1 MYNANKPDPSELP
14 SARRLLKSTA
24 IALATAITIL
34 VTIVLPAEYGV
45 DPTRVGSV
53 LGLTEMGRIKMQLAE
68 EAAADE
74 AAPAA
79 EIIVSGTGS
88 DTIPAIPPVDVETI
102 DEAAPGETTAP
113 APVEPAAPVWR
124 DEVTF
129 TLAAD
134 AAAEYKLV
142 MKESETAEFE
152 WFTDGAKANFDTH
165 ADRPGLKYHNY
176 EKGSLARQEGTL
188 TAAFEGSHG
197 WFWRNRSGGSLTIT
211 LRTRGDYAEMKKVL

>member
-14 SARRLLKSTA
+14 STMRLLKSTA
-24 IALATAITIL
+24 IAAVTAVVIL
-34 VTIVLPAEYGV
+34 VTVVLPAEYGV

-74 AAPAA
+74 TATENVVSEVRA
-79 EIIVSGTGS
+79 EPVSPT
-88 DTIPAIPPVDVETI
+88 PVDAVTNTETAS
-102 DEAAPGETTAP
+102 DEMTAP
-113 APVEPAAPVWR
+113 APAESAAPVWR

-142 MKESETAEFE
+142 MKEGETAEFE

-165 ADRPGLKYHNY
+165 ADRPGLNYHNY

-188 TAAFEGSHG
+188 TAAFDGSHG
-197 WFWRNRSGGSLTIT
+197 WFWRNRSGAPLTIT

>member
-14 SARRLLKSTA
+14 STMRLLKSTA
-24 IALATAITIL
+24 IAAVTAVVIL
-34 VTIVLPAEYGV
+34 VTVVLPAEYGV

-74 AAPAA
+74 TATENVVSEVRAEPASPTPDDA
-79 EIIVSGTGS
+79 VTNTETAS
-88 DTIPAIPPVDVETI
+88 DEM
-102 DEAAPGETTAP
+102 TAP
-113 APVEPAAPVWR
+113 APAESAAPVWR

-142 MKESETAEFE
+142 MKEGETAEFE

-165 ADRPGLKYHNY
+165 ADRPGLNYHNY

-188 TAAFEGSHG
+188 TAAFDGSHG
-197 WFWRNRSGGSLTIT
+197 WFWRNRSGAPLTIT

>member
-14 SARRLLKSTA
+14 STMRLLKSTA
-24 IALATAITIL
+24 IAAVTALVIL
-34 VTIVLPAEYGV
+34 VTVVLPAEYGV

-74 AAPAA
+74 TATENVVSEVRAEPASPTPDDA
-79 EIIVSGTGS
+79 VTNTETAS
-88 DTIPAIPPVDVETI
+88 DEM
-102 DEAAPGETTAP
+102 TAP
-113 APVEPAAPVWR
+113 APAESAAPVWR

-142 MKESETAEFE
+142 MKEGETAEFE

-165 ADRPGLKYHNY
+165 ADRPGLNYHNY

-188 TAAFEGSHG
+188 TAAFAGSHG
-197 WFWRNRSGGSLTIT
+197 WFWRNRSGAPLTIT